1 MVPNRKARKA
11 RIVKVVASGA
21 CRLVRVRAG
30 LELRVYGSKEEAL
43 DDGVRPEKVKMLFAG
58 RKLLGLCR
66 MWVQSDGTHFG
77 TIWVRDRAGTSRML
91 VNPNP
96 QIARWNLGTQ
106 EVIRWKNSHDEN
118 SNFESQQVEEQR
130 RTSKVGAGVPW

>member
-1 MVPNRKARKA
+1 MGPNRKARKA

-30 LELRVYGSKEEAL
+30 LELRVYRSKEEAI

-66 MWVQSDGTHFG
+66 MWVQSDGTLQCMDSG
-77 TIWVRDRAGTSRML
+77 NCDGNCYIIEDSKVLPR
-91 VNPNP
+91 PP
-96 QIARWNLGTQ
+96 YLG
-106 EVIRWKNSHDEN
+106 KNS
-118 SNFESQQVEEQR
+118 QR
-130 RTSKVGAGVPW
+130 LYMKPGSVYGCKCTGRVLHA